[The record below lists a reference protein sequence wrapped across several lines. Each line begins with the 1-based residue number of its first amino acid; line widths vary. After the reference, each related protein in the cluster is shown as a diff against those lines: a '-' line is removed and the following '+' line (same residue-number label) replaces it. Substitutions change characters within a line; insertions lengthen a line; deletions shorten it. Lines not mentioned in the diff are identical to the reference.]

1 MDIKVE
7 NIKGLDSI
15 VKHKKKPIPQSSH
28 PEFPVNLYFTYCS
41 FGMKNSG
48 KTYSIVKLLSLFEQY
63 PVKDTDG
70 SIMPNKVIWFSPTS
84 NFSSNS
90 ILHTLKCLDTEED
103 IYENVTESVIEEV
116 FNEVKAEKEL

>member
-1 MDIKVE
+1 
-7 NIKGLDSI
+7 
-15 VKHKKKPIPQSSH
+15 
-28 PEFPVNLYFTYCS
+28 
-41 FGMKNSG
+41 MKNSG

-70 SIMPNKVIWFSPTS
+70 SIMPNKAIWFSPTS